1 VYQDWDDG
9 KANENFPQHTGGAV
23 LLDGIGFWDEYSS
36 AHPEEIL
43 DFSDQMKIPILV
55 HPVSLHRLKKLLSD
69 CVFDC
74 GE

>member
-1 VYQDWDDG
+1 VYQDWDEG

-43 DFSDQMKIPILV
+43 DFSD
-55 HPVSLHRLKKLLSD
+55 
-69 CVFDC
+69 
-74 GE
+74 